1 MKINLK
7 LIFTVIFIQIIPTI
21 ALFNIWN
28 EELQDDDSKKTF
40 FLITIGIMALSV
52 ILSIVFHL

>member
-40 FLITIGIMALSV
+40 F
-52 ILSIVFHL
+52 

>member
-7 LIFTVIFIQIIPTI
+7 LIFTVIFIQIIPTF

-28 EELQDDDSKKTF
+28 EELQHLSF
-40 FLITIGIMALSV
+40 TILLVG
-52 ILSIVFHL
+52 